1 MPAKRRRIGRYR
13 SDLPEALAAW
23 DAGLPPLDRAPL
35 PTERQ
40 QIAEAAYG
48 LSEFSVLRPERQ
60 PHTAAWLDWATSQTE
75 MTH

>member
-1 MPAKRRRIGRYR
+1 MPSKRRRISRYR
-13 SDLPEALAAW
+13 ADLPQALAAW

-48 LSEFSVLRPERQ
+48 LSEFDLLRPERQ
-60 PHTAAWLDWATSQTE
+60 PHRDAWLAWATPTKE
-75 MTH
+75 TCH